1 MKTFRRILALA
12 LVLSLGLAAV
22 PARAADA
29 ADSAMRAYA
38 EIVAHPGAYDFGV
51 DSYVEID
58 RSAYTYALLDLAD
71 GGGVPTLLLSLSID
85 SPWLGS
91 MEY

>member
-1 MKTFRRILALA
+1 MKRFTACFLALA

-38 EIVAHPGAYDFGV
+38 EIVAHPNAGDVGV
-51 DSYVEID
+51 DS
-58 RSAYTYALLDLAD
+58 
-71 GGGVPTLLLSLSID
+71 
-85 SPWLGS
+85 
-91 MEY
+91 